1 MAIAGAALLLLPDG
15 VAQAAAAAPANAATS
30 TLISVTIDR
39 VPALKLHAFHGTFA
53 ASAVAQNDG
62 DDAADTAQDPAG
74 VLRYVTIDDS
84 AQSKTHSDPAKTWA
98 RSQVSPSYSRH
109 GKQIYTIGSLDSYA
123 DCTSAYVHEDGVKVL
138 GTTVPAGKETAVPV
152 TGSQLGVR
160 GVDHGTLDVT
170 YTTTAASGHAHLDLT
185 ITGSFYNSAGR
196 ELYSGPVQKA
206 RFGDVQVTCASSTP
220 TSSSSSTAPPSPTTP
235 TSPTATAGSNDAAGS
250 AEPGDS
256 DDPAAPEPPK
266 PVSSGDS
273 SEPQAEG
280 GSTPRHRS
288 HHVAHP
294 AGASSTPAASGN
306 GPMQPAAKT
315 AAPRHRSGTSVWW
328 MVLSGLGLGGGIL
341 LYFATRR
348 RGGHQQ

>member
-256 DDPAAPEPPK
+256 DDPAPEPPK